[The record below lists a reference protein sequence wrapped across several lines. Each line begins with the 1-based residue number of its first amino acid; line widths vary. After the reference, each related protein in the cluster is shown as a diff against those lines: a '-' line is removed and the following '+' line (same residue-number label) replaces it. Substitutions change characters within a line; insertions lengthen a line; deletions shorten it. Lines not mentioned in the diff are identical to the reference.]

1 MIVVHHLERSR
12 SQRVAWLLEEL
23 GQPYE
28 VKRYARDKRSQL
40 APRALRAVHPLGKA
54 PIVVDG
60 STVLVESGAILDVL
74 VDRYGE
80 GRGLRP
86 SPGTPERLAYTTF
99 LHFAEGS
106 MMPPLVTWL
115 IFATMAAKAP
125 RLARPLVRLVTA
137 PVGALYL
144 GPTIERALDWLEAE
158 LGRRPW
164 FAGDAFSAA
173 DIQMSVPVAMA
184 LERGRGRG
192 GAARPT
198 LADWLARARARP
210 AHGAAMARIGE

>member
-12 SQRVAWLLEEL
+12 SQRVVWLLEEL

-28 VKRYARDKRSQL
+28 VKRYARDKRTML

-60 STVLVESGAILDVL
+60 QTVLVESGAIIDIL

-86 SPGTPERLAYTTF
+86 APGTPERLAYTTF

-106 MMPPLVTWL
+106 MMPPLVMRL

-125 RLARPLVRLVTA
+125 RLARPLVKLVTA

-144 GPTIERALDWLEAE
+144 RPTSERALDFFEAE
-158 LGRRPW
+158 LAKRPW
-164 FAGDAFSAA
+164 CAGDAFSAA
-173 DIQMSVPVAMA
+173 DIQMSMPVAMA
-184 LERGRGRG
+184 SERRGRGDK
-192 GAARPT
+192 ARPR
-198 LADWLARARARP
+198 LADWLARVRARP
-210 AHGAAMARIGE
+210 AYAAAMARIEE